1 MFEQCTPSLD
11 NFAAE
16 VSQLEHELQ
25 SCCWEAK
32 LERYNSEINV
42 RLSQQKAELIKQ
54 EQKDWGIVNGETA
67 TTSILLL
74 RSQVGKI

>member
-1 MFEQCTPSLD
+1 MEKQ
-11 NFAAE
+11 
-16 VSQLEHELQ
+16 QQLQ

-67 TTSILLL
+67 TTQAQNIQGSINWRPCAHLQ
-74 RSQVGKI
+74 SY